1 MSFDKTKAM
10 RSAER
15 YLSQGK
21 IRAAIGEYKQIVEND
36 PKDYSTLNILGDLYT
51 KNNEKTEAVGCFT
64 RVAEYYGKQG
74 FAQKAIAVYNK
85 ISRLQP
91 DSMKVSAKLA
101 ELYQLKGSFA
111 EARAHYVSLAEKYE
125 RTGKKIEALSIWKQ
139 IAELDPNNTE
149 VYLKIAESYL
159 QENQKD
165 EAAEAFIAAGERLAA
180 QRKFDGS
187 LAAFSRALEIK
198 QNDFK
203 VLDGFVKAQ
212 ISLGDTDEATK
223 TLEQILEK
231 QPYNRDILHLLV
243 DCHLDTNNPQ
253 EAEKALIKLVVQ
265 EPANYPKFLELIAA
279 YLRINN
285 PESAARIL
293 SMSSEHLLVGG
304 QSEEF
309 LKWTNEILA
318 RNPEQI
324 EALHLLVRYYGWQR
338 DESELKQAL
347 ERLSE
352 VARLSES
359 IEDERLALSQLVMI
373 APQEID
379 YARRLQEINSEY
391 GFAEGNFENP
401 ILEQPFNVEEC
412 VSEAPQFENYSAINY
427 EETNGVA
434 PQFATEGFGEYQAD
448 FASPNGFDDGAK
460 DFVFSGDTFN
470 AKIVEEFN
478 EDEYDS
484 FGRTDKFFEES
495 LGGAPGKSGK
505 DELSVSDEL
514 KLEKELESIGFY
526 VAQGYKELAAKSLTA
541 LEAEYGSRAE
551 FTALREQMDDSLQA
565 LAEKTMP
572 VVEIVEDDAETGAK
586 NDFAAQN
593 AESFVPEKPAKNG
606 AQSFDFNQ
614 DFQNELGFE
623 ENESSKEDSDYDT
636 RYHTAIAYKEMGL
649 MEDSI
654 REFQDAINLVSPNDG
669 TRRFFACAHLL
680 GHCFM
685 EKKMPNLA
693 LMWYKRALETDNLSD
708 DERQGIWY
716 EIGSAYEAAGDS
728 EKAIENFG
736 MVYAVNVDYRDVSE
750 RIQTLHVNG

>member
-1 MSFDKTKAM
+1 MSFDKIKAM

-36 PKDYSTLNILGDLYT
+36 PKDYSTLNILGDLHT

-91 DSMKVSAKLA
+91 DSAEVSAKLA

-111 EARAHYVSLAEKYE
+111 EARSHYVSLAEKYE
-125 RTGKKIEALSIWKQ
+125 RGGKKIEALSIWKQ

-149 VYLKIAESYL
+149 VYLKIAKSYL

-165 EAAEAFIAAGERLAA
+165 EAAEAFTAAGERLAA
-180 QRKFDGS
+180 QRKFDDS
-187 LAAFSRALEIK
+187 LAAFSRALEIR

-203 VLDGFVKAQ
+203 ALDGFVKAQ
-212 ISLGDTDEATK
+212 ISLGDTDEAAK
-223 TLEQILEK
+223 TLEKILEK
-231 QPYNRDILHLLV
+231 QPFNRDILHLLV

-253 EAEKALIKLVVQ
+253 EAEKSVIKLVEQ

-285 PESAARIL
+285 LESATRIL

-324 EALHLLVRYYGWQR
+324 AALHLLVRYYGWQR
-338 DESELKQAL
+338 DEGELKQAL
-347 ERLSE
+347 ERLAE
-352 VARLSES
+352 GARLCES
-359 IEDERLALSQLVMI
+359 AEDERFALSQLVMI
-373 APQEID
+373 APQEIG
-379 YARRLQEINSEY
+379 YACRLQEINSQY
-391 GFAEGNFENP
+391 NFAESSFEPP
-401 ILEQPFNVEEC
+401 ILEQPVNPGKHT
-412 VSEAPQFENYSAINY
+412 SETPQFENYSAIHY
-427 EETNGVA
+427 EETNGGA
-434 PQFATEGFGEYQAD
+434 PQFAASGFGEYQAD
-448 FASPNGFDDGAK
+448 YASPNGFDDDAK
-460 DFVFSGDTFN
+460 NFVFSGDTFN

-484 FGRTDKFFEES
+484 FGSADKLFEES
-495 LGGAPGKSGK
+495 LGGAAEKSGK
-505 DELSVSDEL
+505 NELSVSDKL

-526 VAQGYKELAAKSLTA
+526 IAQDYKELAEKSLTA
-541 LEAEYGSRAE
+541 LEAEFGSRAE

-572 VVEIVEDDAETGAK
+572 VVEIVEDDAETGAEK
-586 NDFAAQN
+586 DYALQN
-593 AESFVPEKPAKNG
+593 AESFVPEKSSGNDV
-606 AQSFDFNQ
+606 QSFDFIN

-623 ENESSKEDSDYDT
+623 ESKSENIDNDYET
-636 RYHTAIAYKEMGL
+636 HYQTAIAYKEMGL

-693 LMWYKRALETDNLSD
+693 LMWYKRALETDNLN
-708 DERQGIWY
+708 DEEKQGIWY
-716 EIGSAYEAAGDS
+716 EIGSAYEAGGDS

-750 RIQTLHVNG
+750 RIQTLHING